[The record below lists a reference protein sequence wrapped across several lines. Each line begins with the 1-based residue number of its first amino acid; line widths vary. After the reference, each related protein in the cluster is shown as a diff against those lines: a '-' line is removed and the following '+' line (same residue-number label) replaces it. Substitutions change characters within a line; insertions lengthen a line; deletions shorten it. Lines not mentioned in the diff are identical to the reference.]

1 MLRTPARRPASNRDT
16 GSGSSSTAASGS
28 PRQNTALRLSVAILL
43 AQCLHCTEEIQIGRN
58 TPHDTPVAASAGSSS
73 LPSVV
78 DFGVLEPPAPDAA
91 PPPVPDATPGVCT
104 PVDCGNFS
112 AQCGNC
118 RDDDGDGRIDADD
131 PECLG
136 PCDDSESGL
145 SSGIT
150 TRVNG
155 SCRADCYFD
164 RNSGSGDDGCSWSFR
179 CDPLALAPDFPPTGL
194 DMCGYEASSP
204 VCQMTASEQSACD
217 AGCLPLTPNGCDCFG
232 CCELPA
238 GSQHFV
244 WLGAESLGQGQCD
257 PTATS
262 GPSACPACT
271 PVPSCQNDCA
281 ECELCVGKPEL
292 PDSCRTGGSV
302 AVPLC
307 PEGRTPCDP
316 ASSSD
321 CGRSAYCIT
330 GCCVPLPR

>member
-1 MLRTPARRPASNRDT
+1 M
-16 GSGSSSTAASGS
+16 
-28 PRQNTALRLSVAILL
+28 
-43 AQCLHCTEEIQIGRN
+43 
-58 TPHDTPVAASAGSSS
+58 ASAGSSS
-73 LPSVV
+73 LPGSA
-78 DFGVLEPPAPDAA
+78 DFGVLDPPPQDAA
-91 PPPVPDATPGVCT
+91 PPLEPDPGVCT
-104 PVDCGNFS
+104 PVDCGTFS
-112 AQCGNC
+112 AECGNC
-118 RDDDGDGRIDADD
+118 LDDDGDGRIDAAD

-136 PCDDSESGL
+136 PCDDSERGL
-145 SSGIT
+145 FTGIT

-204 VCQMTASEQSACD
+204 ICQMTANQQSACD
-217 AGCLPLTPNGCDCFG
+217 AGCRPLTPNGCDCFG

-244 WLGAESLGQGQCD
+244 WLGADSLGQGQCD
-257 PTATS
+257 PAVLS

-292 PDSCRTGGSV
+292 PASCRTGGN

-307 PEGRTPCDP
+307 SDGRTPCDP